1 MAEERCLR
9 TRKLDFKT
17 QKIQQ
22 NSDKI
27 HFFDDVRFFACTPF
41 RGLLDFV
48 MFHNQISSVSKQR
61 SLS

>member
-17 QKIQQ
+17 RKIQQ
-22 NSDKI
+22 NIDKI

-41 RGLLDFV
+41 RGLLDFD